1 MPDPA
6 PIGALAVDG
15 VPPVPRRIAMVF
27 QDGALFPPPSVG
39 GPTIGYRRAAER
51 RAGMP
56 DARAEGLGKVQ
67 HQ

>member
-1 MPDPA
+1 MPHPA

-15 VPPVPRRIAMVF
+15 VPPVRRRIAMVF
-27 QDGALFPPPSVG
+27 QDGALFPHPSVG
-39 GPTIGYRRAAER
+39 GPTIGCRRAAER